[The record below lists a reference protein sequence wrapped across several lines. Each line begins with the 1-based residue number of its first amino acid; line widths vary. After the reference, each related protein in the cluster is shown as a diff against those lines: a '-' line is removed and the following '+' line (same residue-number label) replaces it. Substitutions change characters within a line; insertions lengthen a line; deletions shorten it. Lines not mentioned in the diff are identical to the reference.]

1 MADEKSENSEQAARE
16 SGVINFNAEAVRLGD
31 HIVRGTAADGQVR
44 AFAVTTR
51 DLVAHARDAHD
62 LSAVATA
69 ALGRTMSAAL
79 MMADMLKGPSDLLT
93 VKIDG
98 DGPIGGI
105 LVTADNLGGVKGYV
119 ENPDVDLP
127 NNAMGHLNVGGAVGH
142 GTLTVIRDMGM
153 KDPYVGQTAIQTGE
167 IAEDIT
173 YYYAVSE
180 QIPSSVG
187 LGVLVNRNEKK
198 VLQAGGF
205 IVQLMPFAEEETIA
219 KLEKNLMGIDA
230 VTTMLSAGDTPE
242 QMLEKVLDGLN
253 PVITARNPVEFRCN
267 CGKERYERA
276 LVLLGHE
283 EVQKIVDDGEP
294 IEIKCQF
301 CGKTYRFSQEELQ
314 AVLKKTEKKA

>member
-1 MADEKSENSEQAARE
+1 MDYMIRA
-16 SGVINFNAEAVRLGD
+16 
-31 HIVRGTAADGQVR
+31 TAANAQVR

-105 LVTADNLGGVKGYV
+105 LVTADNLGG
-119 ENPDVDLP
+119 PDVDLP

>member
-1 MADEKSENSEQAARE
+1 MDYMIRA
-16 SGVINFNAEAVRLGD
+16 
-31 HIVRGTAADGQVR
+31 TAANAQVR

-142 GTLTVIRDMGM
+142 GTLTVIRDMGL